1 MSKNE
6 NLCKAI
12 LDVRFRYLNIW
23 EPVSINGSGL
33 RYSVGCLINKEDKVT
48 VKRMEKALEAAKE
61 IYISKYGAIDENT
74 FKNPIKDGDM
84 KENADD
90 SFKNSFFLNANCK
103 YNAPEVVNAK
113 VEKITDK
120 SMLTVGDYG
129 KVSMMFYPYNAS
141 DGQGVA
147 VLLGNIQFLRKGVPI
162 YDKVSAI
169 DEFEVVKDVEENFL
183 D

>member
-61 IYISKYGAIDENT
+61 IYISK
-74 FKNPIKDGDM
+74 DGDM

-129 KVSMMFYPYNAS
+129 KVSMTFYPYNAS